1 MRTLFFLLV
10 LANAAFFAWSTYYAP
25 MQAASDPLPL
35 KRQVEPEK
43 LKIIKP
49 QDLPSAPAAS
59 APPTQKIAAMCLEW
73 GSFTATEAPRAEK
86 ALEFLGPG
94 AQIAQRRSDEP
105 GSWWVIMPPQGS
117 RQAAYKK
124 AAELKARGVDDYYI
138 VAEEGDYQWALS
150 LGVFRSEEAAKARLG
165 AVQALGVRSA
175 RVTPRETPAYKI
187 WLQVK
192 GVDAPLEAQLK
203 DIARQIEG
211 TELRKCL

>member
-35 KRQVEPEK
+35 KRQIDPER
-43 LKIIKP
+43 LKIISPK
-49 QDLPSAPAAS
+49 DLPSAPVTS
-59 APPTQKIAAMCLEW
+59 APPVQKAAAMCVEW
-73 GSFTATEAPRAEK
+73 GSFTANEAPRAEK
-86 ALEFLGPG
+86 ALEVLGPG

-105 GSWWVIMPPQGS
+105 GSWWVITPPQGS

-124 AAELKARGVDDYYI
+124 AAELKALGVEEYYI

-165 AVQALGVRSA
+165 ALQAVGVRSA

-192 GVDAPLEAQLK
+192 GVDAPLEARLK

>member
-1 MRTLFFLLV
+1 VRRFV
-10 LANAAFFAWSTYYAP
+10 
-25 MQAASDPLPL
+25 PL
-35 KRQVEPEK
+35 KRTVLTGDVAGPLASLRLTQVFGFPTLAPGDWEHVC
-43 LKIIKP
+43 
-49 QDLPSAPAAS
+49 PSAGVVEALFRFPLPGDAAV
-59 APPTQKIAAMCLEW
+59 TGVRVRFGEVEI
-73 GSFTATEAPRAEK
+73 R
-86 ALEFLGPG
+86 
-94 AQIAQRRSDEP
+94 
-105 GSWWVIMPPQGS
+105 
-117 RQAAYKK
+117 
-124 AAELKARGVDDYYI
+124 AELKARGIDDYYI

-192 GVDAPLEAQLK
+192 GVDAPLEARLK